1 MRETRSN
8 TLLAMTPATTQVEAL
23 LRLQRERQL
32 MARHGG
38 RTSSRASYLWRLRQ
52 EAGIDPP
59 ETWWSRLRSHIL
71 AG

>member
-1 MRETRSN
+1 MRETRSG

-38 RTSSRASYLWRLRQ
+38 WTSSRASYLWRLRQ
-52 EAGIDPP
+52 EAGIDPS

>member
-1 MRETRSN
+1 
-8 TLLAMTPATTQVEAL
+8 MTPATTQVEAL

-38 RTSSRASYLWRLRQ
+38 ADFVSGELPLGLRQ